1 MNYFL
6 DTNIII
12 ILFEGRKRSCFILG
26 YIELVQYNIYE
37 FLLKNIFIKEGELDE
52 EIYS

>member
-12 ILFEGRKRSCFILG
+12 ILFQGRYEELRTLTLDILDNKN
-26 YIELVQYNIYE
+26 NISP
-37 FLLKNIFIKEGELDE
+37 FKVINNNGKKIKNDI
-52 EIYS
+52 